1 MNKALLILL
10 LSVCLLGMALIMLN
24 ERLYGDNPKP
34 AQTNAIEQSA
44 PMGEA
49 LSHTV
54 PFDSVTG
61 NEVRREASMVAR
73 RVEPDQRTE
82 NRKESTQRTEPRVVQ
97 RSDSEI
103 RKVERERDR
112 SLETR
117 KAERERVLQDKK
129 EVSVAENKSDRR
141 KVEKESAAKDS
152 PAKEKVKV
160 AEKKKEIKVE
170 EKKVEKKAEAQKKNE
185 PLTVTNFV
193 VYVREN
199 GATVR
204 FDGNNDLRYKT
215 LQMHNPERV
224 LIEFEG
230 KWDIDVPQIPK
241 NEMVSQIRV
250 ARQTKK
256 TRVVLDLK
264 SSPRSCRFVQKRK
277 ENLDVRLDG

>member
-1 MNKALLILL
+1 MNKALLFIL

-24 ERLYGDNPKP
+24 ERLHGDNPKP
-34 AQTNAIEQSA
+34 AQAKVMEPVATAENT
-44 PMGEA
+44 

-54 PFDSVTG
+54 PFDLAAG
-61 NEVRREASMVAR
+61 QEVRGEASMVAR
-73 RVEPDQRTE
+73 RVEPVQRTDP
-82 NRKESTQRTEPRVVQ
+82 RKESVQRTEPRKESVQ
-97 RSDSEI
+97 RTESRKESVQRVDSE
-103 RKVERERDR
+103 
-112 SLETR
+112 SR
-117 KAERERVLQDKK
+117 KAERENARAVQDRK
-129 EVSVAENKSDRR
+129 ETKVAENRSEKRKNGTDSDA
-141 KVEKESAAKDS
+141 KES
-152 PAKEKVKV
+152 PAKENARV
-160 AEKKKEIKVE
+160 AEKKET
-170 EKKVEKKAEAQKKNE
+170 KVEKKPEKKSDGSRKD
-185 PLTVTNFV
+185 PDLAVTNFV
-193 VYVREN
+193 VFVRDN

-204 FDGNNDLRYKT
+204 FDGNNDLKYKT

-264 SSPRSCRFVQKRK
+264 STPRSCRFVQKRK